1 MERWQ
6 VHWTCCATRTRACS
20 GPITGLREYSAL
32 TRVSTCR
39 KWEDS
44 KRKIV
49 TALEMRVSADSK
61 PVRRTRNRRN
71 DVPTIADVARL
82 AGVSPMTVSR
92 VINAEARVRQ
102 STRET
107 VEAAIASLNYAPNR
121 AARSLAGAGPMSI
134 GLLYSNPSE
143 NYLSAF
149 LVGSLDEASRHDVQF
164 IVEKCELGDHEL
176 EVARRL
182 IENGVDGLV
191 LPSPLCDS
199 QPLLDLI
206 ASEGVPAVLVGRGA
220 PSDKHHAVSIDDF
233 GAAYQMTRHIIGL
246 GHERIGFIVGN
257 PGQTISAA
265 RLNGFRSAMADAGLS
280 VGPELIAQGYFSYR
294 SGLAAAEQLLD
305 AKNPPT
311 AIFASNDDMAAATV
325 AVAHK
330 RGLDVPGDLT
340 VCGFDDTA
348 LATAIWPELTTICQP
363 IADMARAAIKLLAQ
377 RLRLQDDDDAGRDH
391 LQLDFALIHRQS
403 DAPPRQSP
411 PGT

>member
-1 MERWQ
+1 MVRRQ
-6 VHWTCCATRTRACS
+6 VHRTCCATTTRS
-20 GPITGLREYSAL
+20 RSTPLTGLYEYSAL

-39 KWEDS
+39 KGEDS
-44 KRKIV
+44 KRKIL
-49 TALEMRVSADSK
+49 TALEMRVSADSR

-71 DVPTIADVARL
+71 DVPTIADVAQL

-92 VINAEARVRQ
+92 VINGEARVRQ

-121 AARSLAGAGPMSI
+121 AARSLAGAGPVSI

-176 EVARRL
+176 EVARHM
-182 IENGVDGLV
+182 IENGIDGLV

-199 QPLLDLI
+199 QPLLDMI
-206 ASEGVPAVLVGRGA
+206 ASEGVPAVLVGCGA
-220 PSDKHHAVSIDDF
+220 PSSKHHAVSIDDF

-246 GHERIGFIVGN
+246 GHERIGFIAGN

-265 RLNGFRSAMADAGLS
+265 RLNGFRSAMTDAGIE
-280 VGPELIAQGYFSYR
+280 VGAELIAQGFFSYR

-305 AKNPPT
+305 AKDPPT

-330 RGLDVPGDLT
+330 RGLEVPGDLT

-377 RLRLQDDDDAGRDH
+377 RLQLQDDDDGGRDH

-403 DAPPRQSP
+403 DAAPR
-411 PGT
+411 